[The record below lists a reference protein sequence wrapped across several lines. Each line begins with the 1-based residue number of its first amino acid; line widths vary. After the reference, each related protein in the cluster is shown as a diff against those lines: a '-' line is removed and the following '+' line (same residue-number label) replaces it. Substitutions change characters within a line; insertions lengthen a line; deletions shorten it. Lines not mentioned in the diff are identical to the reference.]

1 MNIRNNR
8 TEARST
14 SYTDADVFDTKWFYI
29 GFGIVCGLVLT
40 FCMYTLWRG
49 LQRSLWPDKLRRCCC
64 CLGGRDRRAG
74 EEGEE
79 VETKEGRG
87 MSSPERGGE
96 VAGDGYG
103 NGNGRKTVY
112 LTDLRNVSSPLQGE
126 NGALT
131 AGAGDVRE
139 VRLEPGRQGVAIKG
153 TVSSFGHPA
162 SMGSPGQPS
171 GRQSVQQLERQAPS
185 PAAQTRSR
193 PRPPSY
199 PRVGPTNSGWV
210 SNPVPTTTH
219 APRGLG
225 YGVHGSSSASSAYS
239 WNNAAQPPSARPH
252 TPPTGACYLPAG
264 KYPSPHPPPTIPT
277 PAASVKNTQP
287 PSAGSGHVPMSAPS
301 TPVNYSP
308 RVQFS
313 PLPTPS
319 RGRSASS
326 SSAGS
331 ALGVQN
337 GPPRSERAV

>member
-14 SYTDADVFDTKWFYI
+14 SYTDADVFDTK
-29 GFGIVCGLVLT
+29 
-40 FCMYTLWRG
+40 
-49 LQRSLWPDKLRRCCC
+49 
-64 CLGGRDRRAG
+64 
-74 EEGEE
+74 
-79 VETKEGRG
+79 GRG
-87 MSSPERGGE
+87 TSSPERGGE

-103 NGNGRKTVY
+103 YGNGRKTVY
-112 LTDLRNVSSPLQGE
+112 LTDLRNVSSPVQGE

-131 AGAGDVRE
+131 GGAGDVRE
-139 VRLEPGRQGVAIKG
+139 VRLEPGRQGGAIKG
-153 TVSSFGHPA
+153 KRNGTPEEGWV
-162 SMGSPGQPS
+162 
-171 GRQSVQQLERQAPS
+171 
-185 PAAQTRSR
+185 T
-193 PRPPSY
+193 
-199 PRVGPTNSGWV
+199 RVGQGRFPRLDILLRWDPPVSLAVGSQYNNLKGRHHHQPPKLGPDLDYLHIHGWG
-210 SNPVPTTTH
+210 PQI
-219 APRGLG
+219 RG
-225 YGVHGSSSASSAYS
+225 GSSSASSAYS

-301 TPVNYSP
+301 TPVNCSP

-337 GPPRSERAV
+337 GPPRSGRAV